1 MPLLY
6 LVRHAKSDWPMSVDD
21 FDRPLAARGIA
32 DCVSASL
39 FFSDKQIDHVE
50 VSAAKRTLE
59 TLNLLHLRTSS
70 TNENIN
76 IYEAHLGAL
85 LECVNSLK
93 FETAM
98 LVGHSPGMPSLAWY
112 LSSNHDSAPAQRL
125 RMKYPTLGIAVL
137 RCDLPFADWHEGCA
151 ELVDF
156 VVPRAEVTS

>member
-98 LVGHSPGMPSLAWY
+98 LVG
-112 LSSNHDSAPAQRL
+112 